1 MTNKIIFPNA
11 IDFVRVI
18 NDNHVSNFL
27 GGRSSYLLLP
37 SIYQRAYAIVHE
49 TGEYPLTENIV
60 APDES
65 TSVNR
70 ATQVRIITSE
80 G

>member
-1 MTNKIIFPNA
+1 MADKIIFPNA
-11 IDFVRVI
+11 IDFVRVV
-18 NDNHVSNFL
+18 NDNTTNNFL
-27 GGRSSYLLLP
+27 GGRSAFVMLP
-37 SIYQRAYAIVHE
+37 TLYQRAHAIVHE

-65 TSVNR
+65 TSKNR
-70 ATQVRIITSE
+70 GIKVRIINSD